1 MKTAALALLSVSLLL
16 SLGACS
22 EINSPQ
28 SSRTTG
34 IIESCPDSPNCVSS
48 DAADKNHFIMPFQL
62 ATTAEKAWPIVIEV
76 IMELPRSNIIQQ
88 TDSFLAVECRSAVLA
103 FVDDLKLQL
112 RANEGII
119 AVYSASRIGYSDF
132 GVNHDRIEVLRAALI
147 KRGVVK

>member
-1 MKTAALALLSVSLLL
+1 MKIATLALLNVSLLL
-16 SLGACS
+16 SLSACS

-28 SSRTTG
+28 SSSATES
-34 IIESCPDSPNCVSS
+34 IEPCPASPNCVSS

-62 ATTAEKAWPIVIEV
+62 TTTAEKAWPMVIEV

-88 TDSFLAVECRSAVLA
+88 KDNLLAVECRSAVLG

-112 RANEGII
+112 RASEGII

-132 GVNHDRIEVLRAALI
+132 GVNRDRIEVLRAALI
-147 KRGVVK
+147 KRGVIK